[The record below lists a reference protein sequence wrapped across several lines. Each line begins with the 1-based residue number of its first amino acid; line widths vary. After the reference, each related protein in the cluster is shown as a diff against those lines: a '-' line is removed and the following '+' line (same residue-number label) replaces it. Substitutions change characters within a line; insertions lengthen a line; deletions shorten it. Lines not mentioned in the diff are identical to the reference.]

1 MHLLARHSARYD
13 VHHLPALAAAAGA
26 HPGDARVSAA
36 FSEGGGMSVKALSLV
51 WESFPAGGSEL
62 LAMLAMADRSADEGR
77 CWPSMASIARNTRL
91 SRSQAQRIV
100 HQLIADGFLSV
111 TGNETGGAPDST
123 RQYKIK

>member
-1 MHLLARHSARYD
+1 MHLLARQSTRYD
-13 VHHLPALAAAAGA
+13 VHHLPALAPAARS

-51 WESFPAGGSEL
+51 WESFPAGGAEL
-62 LAMLAMADRSADEGR
+62 LAMLALADWSDDEGR
-77 CWPSMASIARNTRL
+77 CWPAMAAIARKTRL

-111 TGNETGGAPDST
+111 TGNET
-123 RQYKIK
+123 